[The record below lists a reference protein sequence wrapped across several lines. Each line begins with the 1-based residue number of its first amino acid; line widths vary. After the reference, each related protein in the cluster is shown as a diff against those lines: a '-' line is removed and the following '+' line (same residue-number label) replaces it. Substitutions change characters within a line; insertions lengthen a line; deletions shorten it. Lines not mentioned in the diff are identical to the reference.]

1 MPFTRVTLETSS
13 PVTSSKTQRSAQDL
27 PVKDVPFVKAMV
39 TDPKVFPAA
48 SVHLPGP
55 QGQWR
60 TRLGSPQSMKVKVGE
75 EEGVDV
81 GLAVGRVVAIDGLEV
96 GLVGDMDGFGVATAG
111 EAVGVSDGL

>member
-55 QGQWR
+55 QGPWR

-81 GLAVGRVVAIDGLEV
+81 GLAVTVLNGLAAQTNVNKRGILLSGIWRVA
-96 GLVGDMDGFGVATAG
+96 
-111 EAVGVSDGL
+111 AVDCSIFWQ